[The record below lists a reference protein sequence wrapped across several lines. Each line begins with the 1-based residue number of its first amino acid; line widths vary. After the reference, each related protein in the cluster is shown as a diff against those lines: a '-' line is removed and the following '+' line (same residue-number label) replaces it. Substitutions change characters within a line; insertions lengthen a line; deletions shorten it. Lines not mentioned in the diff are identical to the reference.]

1 MRILLMSVK
10 AGYGHHS
17 AAQAMIECFE
27 SHGIE
32 CKMLDTLEYINKL
45 LGDSVQEGYLLST
58 KYLKKP
64 YGKVYS
70 HFDKKEDPYFKYSP
84 LVILSRQISKPLKK
98 YIADYNPDIVIGTH
112 SYAAVLMTILAHR
125 CVINCPTFGV
135 ITDFTIHP
143 FWESTDLDYY
153 ILPDKLLTASAIKK
167 GIPKEKI
174 LPFGIPVKKQFS
186 TKEDKK
192 EVRKSLGLSDKT
204 TVMVMMGSMGFGKL
218 TNVISELD
226 SYPADFQI
234 VCICGTNEKM
244 KQQIDEGTWQKK
256 IYNFGFINNVHEYMD
271 AADVLITKP
280 GGLTTSEALAK
291 KLPLIL
297 SNPIPGQEDRNIEFL
312 TNSGAALNITETFP
326 LHNAL
331 YQFFDSP
338 WRKELL
344 DTAVSNLGKPNSVE
358 DIYEFINT
366 LKNTQTKE

>member
-17 AAQAMIECFE
+17 AAQAMIEYFE
-27 SHGIE
+27 SKGIE

-45 LGDSVQEGYLLST
+45 LGEGVQEGYLLST

-64 YGKVYS
+64 YGKMYS
-70 HFDKKEDPYFKYSP
+70 MFDKKEDPYFKYSP

-98 YIADYNPDIVIGTH
+98 YITDYNPDIVIATH

-125 CVINCPTFGV
+125 YVITCPTFGV

-153 ILPDKLLTASAIKK
+153 ITPGDLLTASAMKK

-186 TKEDKK
+186 TKADKQ
-192 EVRKSLGLSDKT
+192 EVRKRLGLADKT
-204 TVMVMMGSMGFGKL
+204 TVMVMMGSMGFGKI
-218 TNVISELD
+218 TNIIEELD

-244 KQQIDEGTWQKK
+244 KQQIDNGNWQKT
-256 IYNFGFINNVHEYMD
+256 IYNFGFIKNVHEYMD
-271 AADVLITKP
+271 ASDLLITKP

-312 TNSGAALNITETFP
+312 TNAGAALSITETFP
-326 LHNAL
+326 LYSAL

-344 DTAVSNLGKPNSVE
+344 EASVLNLGKPNSVR
-358 DIYEFINT
+358 DIYEFIQN
-366 LKNTQTKE
+366 LKTKE